1 MSYIKSAL
9 EIALEKTADKKLT
22 DKEIADIKQQEKID
36 SILAK
41 YYKGQIEQDQLWHYF
56 KELPVRFLRQAQKS
70 FLRSL
75 TFQSNAYDVEKRR
88 AGILALENLKK
99 PNHFSDMEYYF
110 EQIGKLQE
118 ELQKDKEELIKLA
131 TKDLEKNPERRLQTF
146 QQGNQIIIKELS
158 IEEALEQDKGL
169 KQKINQL
176 EKKYKEKFKMWKEKM
191 SELINENDK

>member
-1 MSYIKSAL
+1 MGYIKSAL
-9 EIALEKTADKKLT
+9 EIALEKTTGEKLT
-22 DKEIADIKQQEKID
+22 DKEIAEIKQQEKTD

-41 YYKGQIEQDQLWHYF
+41 YYKGQIEQEQLWHYF
-56 KELPVRFLRQAQKS
+56 KELPVRYLRQAQNS

-75 TFQSNAYDVEKRR
+75 TFQSNVYDVEKRR

-99 PNHFSDMEYYF
+99 PNRFSDIEYYF

-118 ELQKDKEELIKLA
+118 ELQKDKEELIKLV

-158 IEEALEQDKGL
+158 LEEVLEQDKGL
-169 KQKINQL
+169 KQKINQM
-176 EKKYKEKFKMWKEKM
+176 EKKYKEKFKLWKEKI
-191 SELINENDK
+191 SEFINENGE